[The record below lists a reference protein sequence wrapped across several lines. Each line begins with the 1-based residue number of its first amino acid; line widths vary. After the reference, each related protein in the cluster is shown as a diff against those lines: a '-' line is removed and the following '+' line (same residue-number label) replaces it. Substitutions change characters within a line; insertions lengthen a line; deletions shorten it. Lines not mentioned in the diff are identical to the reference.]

1 MTLNL
6 TILPEIIGMKTRFFL
21 VCWLLFPVCLV
32 AQNESET
39 QTQFRTRKNDSSLCL
54 VMENNGLPQ
63 LAADVET
70 FAITVTVT
78 GIRNTKG
85 VLRFKFY
92 DESTPFPDD
101 KGFLRI
107 AVPKTEVVDGKFT
120 ATYYGFPLQKMGIAL
135 LDDENDNWEL
145 DMGWFLPKEG
155 HAFSNYYHASLRRP
169 VYDDFSFLLTGNAN
183 VEMKMKY
190 Y

>member
-1 MTLNL
+1 MANELRTLL
-6 TILPEIIGMKTRFFL
+6 TMKICAKDILWIYIMFL
-21 VCWLLFPVCLV
+21 PSVLF
-32 AQNESET
+32 AQGQIT
-39 QTQFRTRKNDSSLCL
+39 QQHEFRTRKAESTACL
-54 VMENNGLPQ
+54 VMENTSISKPEHE
-63 LAADVET
+63 ET
-70 FAITVTVT
+70 FAITITVT

-92 DESTPFPDD
+92 DKDTPFPDD

-107 AVPKTEVVDGKFT
+107 AVAKTEVVDGKFT
-120 ATYYGFPLQKMGIAL
+120 ATYYGFPSQHMGIAL

-155 HAFSNYYHASLRRP
+155 HAFSNYYHSALRRP
-169 VYDDFSFLLTGNAN
+169 VYSDFSFLLEGDTQ